1 MFLKENYKVKNIFVE
16 VKPIIQSRFRKLQE
30 TGLEAQLYFMNNY
43 GAIDIFKN
51 RKIEDSRLYVDRYD
65 FQIDVGFFSRSKRN

>member
-51 RKIEDSRLYVDRYD
+51 RKDYKEMHENPMI
-65 FQIDVGFFSRSKRN
+65 KRAVTRRETN